1 MQDLTLIN
9 KFRAFV
15 NYYETSEEIDSLVEG
30 YLKTATQIVEKYLGY
45 PLHRKHHKQ
54 TIHLTN
60 PTDHIY
66 LNASPICSVDE
77 VFVDGCPIDLTMI
90 DISSDCLSTFDG
102 SEPFKGRVDVSF
114 CAGFPFDELPPLIE
128 QTILRI
134 AALLWSESDGNIGV
148 TSKSFADGSRNFI
161 SYTNY
166 KKYLQEI
173 DDYKGK
179 YF

>member
-1 MQDLTLIN
+1 MQELTLTN
-9 KFRAFV
+9 KFRAYI
-15 NYYETSEEIDSLVEG
+15 NYYESSPEIDSLVEN
-30 YLKTATQIVEKYLGY
+30 YLKTATQIVESFLGY

-54 TIHLTN
+54 TIHLVN
-60 PTDHIY
+60 PTNCIY

-90 DISSDCLSTFDG
+90 DISGDKLSTFDG
-102 SEPFKGRVDVSF
+102 SEIFNGKVTISF

-134 AALLWSESDGNIGV
+134 ASLLWSESDGNIGV

-173 DDYKGK
+173 EAYKGR